1 MDIGCPDSPESEPYD
16 DESNRS
22 GGEPSSPHDSEEPL
36 DLSRSPISCMDSGPE
51 EDEDGDGSEPSM
63 DPESA
68 PCGPEG
74 VDSRL

>member
-51 EDEDGDGSEPSM
+51 DDEDE
-63 DPESA
+63 
-68 PCGPEG
+68 EG
-74 VDSRL
+74 VSRRWIRSQLHVVRRE